1 MKGLVPFDQVSSE
14 ARNTVKDKNSVT
26 LTNVTMNVAEI
37 FLETDTYWRQTHD
50 GQNWPPRSFIYVR
63 EVTTFSLRC
72 VLLAKVAQWR
82 WWWGHHYTTL
92 HMHTC
97 GFVWK
102 FPAFISAFEVT
113 RGHLQPTTRLEAVTW
128 GFSMTICFLV
138 LLWVLRR
145 PIPASY
151 TRALQHFG
159 GSSSMRLHDSQ
170 LLKEEKSHTGA
181 HRIQAHLGSKTA
193 RQTTKTRLQR
203 P

>member
-1 MKGLVPFDQVSSE
+1 M
-14 ARNTVKDKNSVT
+14 

-159 GSSSMRLHDSQ
+159 LLFDATPCGAQGREKPHRCSQ
-170 LLKEEKSHTGA
+170 NPSTSGQQNGQTNNQNKVTEAITRPL
-181 HRIQAHLGSKTA
+181 RIIH
-193 RQTTKTRLQR
+193 
-203 P
+203 